1 MPKLILANESNVLD
15 IINIINDAKAYLKKQ
30 GSRQWN
36 LPDGY
41 PNESTI
47 VNDIKRKECYI
58 YIEDNIIIGSMVIME
73 AIDENYNEINGKWL
87 NDCPYVSI
95 HRIAV
100 RNDYHNKQIGFKMLK
115 LAENIIKDKGIYS
128 IKIDTHIKNNP
139 MIKTIEK
146 LDYSYC
152 GVITLK
158 RSKEDNLRNAYQ
170 KLLK

>member
-73 AIDENYNEINGKWL
+73 AIDENYNEIKGKIL
-87 NDCPYVSI
+87 EATARAGREEPPVFFGGNKERRGRRGELSLPYVRYNRGRREPRAAASC
-95 HRIAV
+95 
-100 RNDYHNKQIGFKMLK
+100 
-115 LAENIIKDKGIYS
+115 
-128 IKIDTHIKNNP
+128 KIRC
-139 MIKTIEK
+139 
-146 LDYSYC
+146 S
-152 GVITLK
+152 
-158 RSKEDNLRNAYQ
+158 
-170 KLLK
+170 